1 MTGKPAM
8 TDDEGP
14 GMRADRAR
22 KRRMALF
29 IMAYA
34 VVAIGFMVGMG
45 FAAHRPTAGPVTFP
59 PGVAVAAAVLFPLLF
74 GGAIWIFW
82 RMHDEVARRVV
93 LVAWAGGFIAFVF
106 GTASWGFLYKGG
118 LAPEPNAIVLLM
130 GSAIVVMIVAWVRQ
144 RL

>member
-59 PGVAVAAAVLFPLLF
+59 P
-74 GGAIWIFW
+74 
-82 RMHDEVARRVV
+82 DEVARRVV

-106 GTASWGFLYKGG
+106 GTVSWGFLFKGG